1 MKIPTQGVRKMKERK
16 DMYVFYVR
24 RYDFFFFFKEKED
37 IKTMIELFK
46 EKELNRWRENQV
58 YKEVEQKKEM
68 NIISTK

>member
-1 MKIPTQGVRKMKERK
+1 MI
-16 DMYVFYVR
+16 
-24 RYDFFFFFKEKED
+24 FFFFKEKED